1 MIKLNT
7 KNETTIEVIDRN
19 NKELSPTHRCRHIRH
34 LLKSGRAVIV
44 SFAPFTVKLLYTIS
58 KAISKPQKP
67 ENTPDLKL
75 VKLKEKLGY
84 AKFIAEHPD
93 SESKM
98 TADLIV
104 KSISTL
110 EPFMQDVFDYV
121 ALKTIAGNYYY
132 QANIHT
138 IFNVQKYIRACAV
151 NYFYQK
157 CADED
162 LLKEMSEKL
171 KKEELD
177 RRLEKI
183 ASRNKFNNF
192 EQRGVDYW
200 EKAFQE
206 NLASSML

>member
-1 MIKLNT
+1 MIKLIP
-7 KNETTIEVIDRN
+7 KNKTVIEVVDRN
-19 NKELSPTHRCRHIRH
+19 NTELSSTHRCRHIRH

-44 SFAPFTVKLLYTIS
+44 SFAPFTVKLLYPIS
-58 KAISKPQKP
+58 KATSKPQKP
-67 ENTPDLKL
+67 ENTPDFKL
-75 VKLKEKLGY
+75 VRFKEKLGY
-84 AKFIAEHPD
+84 TKFI
-93 SESKM
+93 SEYPNSM
-98 TADLIV
+98 MIADCIT
-104 KSISTL
+104 KAISTL

-121 ALKTIAGNYYY
+121 ALKTIAANYYY